1 MFHIGLKKKKQLH
14 PFKACDS
21 VKSFGF
27 DVCSGYSFSNVKS
40 LFKKGSEVLYLCKK
54 DFKMQYLIENDLGD
68 LGTQQHNTLALIWN
82 LFE

>member
-1 MFHIGLKKKKQLH
+1 M
-14 PFKACDS
+14 
-21 VKSFGF
+21 
-27 DVCSGYSFSNVKS
+27 
-40 LFKKGSEVLYLCKK
+40 GSEDLYLCKK